1 MNVHLTIFCNP
12 IVWTILQWIQLSQLL
27 SAVQASYSV
36 KAAAI
41 VVLTTSGVTAKM
53 CSKYHPKCPIV
64 AVTRDDQIA
73 RQLQLHRGVL
83 PLYYTEGR
91 ADDWT
96 KDVDMRIEY
105 GIDFGKKYGFVK
117 SGQSVI
123 CISGWRQ
130 GPGAS
135 NTIRILSVE

>member
-1 MNVHLTIFCNP
+1 MF
-12 IVWTILQWIQLSQLL
+12 
-27 SAVQASYSV
+27 
-36 KAAAI
+36 
-41 VVLTTSGVTAKM
+41 
-53 CSKYHPKCPIV
+53 
-64 AVTRDDQIA
+64 
-73 RQLQLHRGVL
+73 
-83 PLYYTEGR
+83 TEGR

-135 NTIRILSVE
+135 NTIRIL